1 MLFPEEQG
9 AKLLLFPKS
18 LPGLN
23 IFGKL
28 RWEQI
33 APNPPHSATLPGE
46 RGLIRRGREALPSAC
61 VVGPAPV
68 TSGMR

>member
-1 MLFPEEQG
+1 MIFPEQG

-28 RWEQI
+28 HSEQI
-33 APNPPHSATLPGE
+33 APNPPRSATLPGE
-46 RGLIRRGREALPSAC
+46 HGLIRHGREALPSAC

-68 TSGMR
+68 TLGMC